1 MNDVGRQRTIKRK
14 FRVYAPVGQHESM
27 TLTLISNHIYIQDLQ
42 EFVMYGTKT
51 AF

>member
-1 MNDVGRQRTIKRK
+1 MNEASRQRAIKRK
-14 FRVYAPVGQHESM
+14 FRVYTPVGQHESM

-42 EFVMYGTKT
+42 AFVMYGMKT